1 MMMIVLMLLVLL
13 VMIMIMSSAKVVD
26 SLIFTGY
33 QFATSDAVCSCS
45 SVIGSVIYMET
56 HSSQNTWLH
65 L

>member
-1 MMMIVLMLLVLL
+1 MTIVLMLLVLL
-13 VMIMIMSSAKVVD
+13 VIMKMSSAKDVD

-45 SVIGSVIYMET
+45 SVIGSVIYVET
-56 HSSQNTWLH
+56 HSSQNSWLH